1 MSPDGVNERDVNL
14 SQRLAAAKPAVH
26 FVVQNGIVTKPDHRV
41 AWVALWERAP
51 DDYIAWLN
59 CVEAN
64 LMESVCRNVFQV
76 KIFAAHPPTVGSIEV
91 GQINTAEVIGIAK

>member
-41 AWVALWERAP
+41 AWVALRERPP
-51 DDYIAWLN
+51 DDY
-59 CVEAN
+59 V
-64 LMESVCRNVFQV
+64 
-76 KIFAAHPPTVGSIEV
+76 TG
-91 GQINTAEVIGIAK
+91 